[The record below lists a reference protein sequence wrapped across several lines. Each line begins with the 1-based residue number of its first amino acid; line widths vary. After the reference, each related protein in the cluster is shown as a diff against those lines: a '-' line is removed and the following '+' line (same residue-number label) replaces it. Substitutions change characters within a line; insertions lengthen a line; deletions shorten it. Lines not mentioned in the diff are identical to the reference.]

1 LISLLK
7 TTFKF
12 KESLTLLNNEKLGID
27 DYENFKEYQKLE
39 KAIKLVKRRK
49 QIMFFQANQYFSNSS
64 YILSLLLIAL

>member
-1 LISLLK
+1 MRILLK

-39 KAIKLVKRRK
+39 KAAKISKQKKRRREK
-49 QIMFFQANQYFSNSS
+49 VCFSS
-64 YILSLLLIAL
+64 